1 MNTTVETIQKYIKEN
16 YNLDF
21 KLYYIGTHRE
31 IKYIKN
37 KVEYNFMC
45 DYAQSNPDDPYTEY
59 WSIYD
64 DYMDYKN
71 WYGFGSARVDKGIE
85 TIDEIM
91 ADWGFKKEKQMSIFD
106 MLGDDINE

>member
-1 MNTTVETIQKYIKEN
+1 MNTTVEYIQKYVKDN

-21 KLYYIGTHRE
+21 KLEMIGTHRF
-31 IKYIKN
+31 IKYVNGK
-37 KVEYNFMC
+37 KEYTFNC

-64 DYMDYKN
+64 DYMNYKN
-71 WYGFGSARVDKGIE
+71 WYGFGSARVDNGIE